1 MRIYQDGKNVHL
13 INSLSAEQGEY
24 IFTQD
29 VMEKE
34 Y

>member
-1 MRIYQDGKNVHL
+1 MRIYQDEKNVHL

-24 IFTQD
+24 IFTRD
-29 VMEKE
+29 VKEKE